1 MTVKQA
7 IAIVIYSLMC
17 IGLSL
22 LIVKCSDSEAQKDI
36 QTAQAEAHDAQVAL
50 AAVRAENA
58 ALREYSRRADEAV
71 LRATSAIMAA
81 LGEHDERVQ
90 SIDNSDPEWL
100 SCELPDGVRDAFAGY
115 VCGADTPTDGAS
127 DAMH

>member
-22 LIVKCSDSEAQKDI
+22 VIVKCSDSEAQKDI
-36 QTAQAEAHDAQVAL
+36 QSAQAEAHDAQVAL

-71 LRATSAIMAA
+71 LRATSAIMVA

-90 SIDNSDPEWL
+90 RIF
-100 SCELPDGVRDAFAGY
+100 GRRI
-115 VCGADTPTDGAS
+115 
-127 DAMH
+127 MRH